1 MRCRRRSECAREE
14 QQDSQQASEK
24 ERGAVKLGL
33 LIGYKGAPGGPD
45 MDLILEAEKLGF
57 ASVWTSEAWGSDA
70 VTPAAWILARTSKI
84 HVGTG
89 IMQMSART
97 PTCAAMTAMSLQA
110 MSGGRFLL
118 GIGPSGPQ
126 VIEGWYGEV
135 FGKPLKRTRE
145 YVAIIRQIFAREKPL
160 EFEGEFYQI
169 PNRGPGTTGLG
180 KALKTIMHPDPDLK
194 IYTGSFAPAGL
205 RTAGEV
211 ADGVQPIFMIPE
223 KADLVRAH
231 VEEGRR
237 KAGRSTALG
246 DFDIAPFVRIKMGD
260 DLQACRDHVKQELAF
275 YIGGM
280 GARNKNFYND
290 YAKRLGYEDAAVK
303 IQDAFLDGR
312 RSEAV
317 AAVPD
322 ELVDGTSLVGPADRI
337 QARVRE
343 WRAVAADGSVG
354 SMLLSIKD
362 AETLRVVAEA

>member
-1 MRCRRRSECAREE
+1 M
-14 QQDSQQASEK
+14 
-24 ERGAVKLGL
+24 KLGL

-45 MDLILEAEKLGF
+45 MDLILEAERLGYD
-57 ASVWTSEAWGSDA
+57 SVWTSEAWGSDA
-70 VTPAAWILARTSKI
+70 VTPAAWVLAGTTKI
-84 HVGTG
+84 KVGTG

-97 PTCAAMTAMSLQA
+97 PSCAAMTAMSLQA

-126 VIEGWYGEV
+126 VIEGWHGEV

-145 YVAIIRQIFAREKPL
+145 YVEIIRQIFAREKPL
-160 EFEGEFYQI
+160 EFQGEFYQI
-169 PNRGPGTTGLG
+169 PNTGAGTTGLG
-180 KALKTIMHPDPDLK
+180 KALKTIMHPDPEIK

-205 RTAGEV
+205 RTAGQI

-223 KADLVRAH
+223 NSDLVREH

-237 KAGRSTALG
+237 KSGRSTDLV
-246 DFDIAPFVRIKMGD
+246 DFDIAPFVRVKMGD
-260 DLQACRDHVKQELAF
+260 DLQACRDFIKSELAL

-280 GARNKNFYND
+280 GARDKNFYND
-290 YAKRLGYEDAAVK
+290 YTKRLGYEDAAVK

-312 RSEAV
+312 RAEAV

-322 ELVDGTSLVGPADRI
+322 SLVDATSLVGPADRI

-343 WRAVAADGSVG
+343 WRAVAADGSIG

-362 AETLRVVAEA
+362 PATLRAVAEA